1 MKLNK
6 IFEVQSVLDERKT
19 PCDIPEILEQE
30 YWSKSKKEYVKLN
43 LNVVFVPLAFI
54 FLFNFTNVIKVNES
68 IDWKDGMTKN
78 TILAIKKD
86 SCEYEVPFQDLDH
99 VGHYYRLINENN
111 HLRLCNEYINNN

>member
-1 MKLNK
+1 VITEVLN
-6 IFEVQSVLDERKT
+6 
-19 PCDIPEILEQE
+19 IL
-30 YWSKSKKEYVKLN
+30 KKEHVKLN
-43 LNVVFVPLAFI
+43 LNMLFVPLAFV

-68 IDWKDGMTKN
+68 IDWKDGMSKN

-111 HLRLCNEYINNN
+111 HLRLCNEYINDN